1 MCCGVTC
8 AAMMYFTNNYVMLL
22 ISCGFFGIAFA
33 SVNTLTPSIL
43 ADLVPLDNFTMA
55 YGLFL
60 LCQGIGNLA
69 GPPIAGK

>member
-1 MCCGVTC
+1 
-8 AAMMYFTNNYVMLL
+8 MMSFTYHYGMLL
-22 ISCGFFGIAFA
+22 FSCALFGLSFA
-33 SVNTLTPSIL
+33 SVNALTPTIL

-69 GPPIAGK
+69 GPPIAGTKILAIQ